1 MSLTPFPKTPLPNW
15 RVDYTGL
22 TKIDF
27 FKNIFQTITI
37 SHAYQ
42 SSYGVANFSNALEF
56 NDPSVLEIDKPIN
69 DYNNSYFGVT
79 RITSTALPV
88 YVISQVLISEQFA
101 PLIGINMRT
110 KSRLTANFQYKTKR
124 DLSMN
129 VSNAQVTE
137 LNSKDVSLELGFT
150 KNNMKLPFKSD
161 GRLIVLKNDLT
172 FRMNVTVSDTRT
184 IQRKIA
190 ELSTITNGNINFQ
203 LRPNISY
210 VVNQKL
216 NLQMYFERTINEPQ
230 VSNSYRTCH
239 HAFRRP
245 GSVQPRPII
254 FSNLLI
260 FLYFWPLTSTPRT
273 STLQHSKH
281 EYSRIT
287 PIHQRSRM
295 D

>member
-1 MSLTPFPKTPLPNW
+1 LTSLL
-15 RVDYTGL
+15 
-22 TKIDF
+22 
-27 FKNIFQTITI
+27 TITTTPI
-37 SHAYQ
+37 LDLKVSR
-42 SSYGVANFSNALEF
+42 
-56 NDPSVLEIDKPIN
+56 PSK
-69 DYNNSYFGVT
+69 
-79 RITSTALPV
+79 ALPV

-161 GRLIVLKNDLT
+161 GRLIVLKNDVT

-230 VSNSYRTCH
+230 VSNSYRRATTR
-239 HAFRRP
+239 FGLQVR
-245 GSVQPRPII
+245 
-254 FSNLLI
+254 FSLA
-260 FLYFWPLTSTPRT
+260 
-273 STLQHSKH
+273 Q
-281 EYSRIT
+281 
-287 PIHQRSRM
+287 
-295 D
+295 